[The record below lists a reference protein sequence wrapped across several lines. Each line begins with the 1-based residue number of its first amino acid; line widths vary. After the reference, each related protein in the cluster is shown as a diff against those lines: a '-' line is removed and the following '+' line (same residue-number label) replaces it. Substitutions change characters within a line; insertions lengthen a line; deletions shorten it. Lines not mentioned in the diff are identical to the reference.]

1 MLANFLG
8 VNWGGVYQ
16 REGERHK
23 ERVKEGKYGGSS
35 YIHV

>member
-1 MLANFLG
+1 
-8 VNWGGVYQ
+8 VYQ

-35 YIHV
+35 YIHVWK